1 MKPEYKEAFEEIY
14 EIFNLMPKE
23 LLNKIPTKFYEM
35 IKEERD
41 TNYSPNI
48 QEPLE
53 KQKLKNETII
63 ILGLIYRD
71 FLCSPNEKK
80 RLQEKDAKE
89 LREVE
94 KTLEEE
100 IREKYNPDDIFKN
113 KNRIEPEEVQSSEET
128 RMTIVQKEKWYKK
141 IFNLI
146 KNLFHSN
153 K

>member
-1 MKPEYKEAFEEIY
+1 MKPEYREAFEEIY
-14 EIFNLMPKE
+14 EIFSLMPKE
-23 LLNKIPTKFYEM
+23 LLKKIPTKFYEM
-35 IKEERD
+35 IEEERD

-63 ILGLIYRD
+63 ILRLIYRD
-71 FLCSPNEKK
+71 FLCSLDEKK

-89 LREVE
+89 FQEVE
-94 KTLEEE
+94 KALEEE

-113 KNRIEPEEVQSSEET
+113 KNRVIPEETQTSEET
-128 RMTIVQKEKWYKK
+128 RMTVVQEEKWYQK

-146 KNLFHSN
+146 KNLFHRN

>member
-71 FLCSPNEKK
+71 FLCSPEEKR

-89 LREVE
+89 LQEVE

-113 KNRIEPEEVQSSEET
+113 RNRIVPEEIQTSEET
-128 RMTIVQKEKWYKK
+128 RLTIVQKEKWYKK

-146 KNLFHSN
+146 KGLFHSN